1 MDVITIEPAQSS
13 APTTYRNERPYP
25 FCPGC
30 GHAMILNQVNAG
42 LTKLALDPHQV
53 VLVSDIGCV
62 GLSDQYFATNAFHG
76 LHGRSVAYATG
87 IKLANP
93 DLKVIVFIGD
103 GGTGIGGHHL
113 INAARRNVDV
123 TVLVFNNMNFGMTGG
138 EHSVTTPE
146 GARTATTR
154 DGNPEHP
161 LDIAKTVA
169 VNGAGYVWRGTTFDK
184 ELPDRI
190 AEAIEHPGFALLDIW
205 ELCTAYFVPNNHFSK
220 KLLMDTQTRMGLEQG
235 LIQIQERPEFGQRM
249 QALITKHQGE
259 ETLPIRSLPTLFSSQ
274 LTQPYRLVVAG
285 KAGGKVRSSA
295 RTVAAA
301 GVLSGLWATQRD
313 DYPVTIMT
321 GHSISEII
329 LSPEEVMF
337 TGISKPDTLII
348 VAEEGRKKV
357 GHFLERMDASD
368 RVFVTPAFV
377 DVPTRAQKI
386 VVDPKGAGIRV
397 TRTNETALVLFAVM
411 RYLNIYPPDALAEA
425 IRRTQRPA
433 IAEQNLAVLDAVLQ
447 ADFAHLFPTAK

>member
-1 MDVITIEPAQSS
+1 MDVITLNPAESTIS
-13 APTTYRNERPYP
+13 TYRNERSYP

-30 GHAMILNQVNAG
+30 GHTMILNQVNEA
-42 LTKLALDPHQV
+42 LTRLALDPHNV

-62 GLSDQYFATNAFHG
+62 GLSDQYFVTNAFHG

-161 LDIAKTVA
+161 LDIAKSVA
-169 VNGAGYVWRGTTFDK
+169 VNGAGYVWRGTTFDRD
-184 ELPDRI
+184 LPDRI
-190 AEAIEHPGFALLDIW
+190 AEAINHPGFALLDIW
-205 ELCTAYFVPNNHFSK
+205 ELCTAYFVPNNKFSK
-220 KLLMDTQTRMGLEQG
+220 KLLLDTQSHLGLERG
-235 LIQIQERPEFGQRM
+235 LIQVQERSEYTQSM
-249 QALITKHQGE
+249 HALIETHQGE
-259 ETLPIRSLPTLFSSQ
+259 TPLPVRALPTLFSSR
-274 LTQPYRLVVAG
+274 LTAPYRLVVAG

-329 LSPEEVMF
+329 LSPEEVKY
-337 TGISKPDTLII
+337 TGIEKPDALII
-348 VAEEGRKKV
+348 VAEEGLKKV
-357 GHFLERMDASD
+357 GHFLERMEEGDTL
-368 RVFVTPAFV
+368 FVTPAFAHL
-377 DVPTRAQKI
+377 TTKARKI
-386 VVDPKGAGIRV
+386 VVTPKGAGIRV
-397 TRTNETALVLFAVM
+397 TRTNQTAAVLFAAM
-411 RYLNIYPPDALAEA
+411 RRLNLYPREALAEA
-425 IRRTQRPA
+425 IQRTQRPH
-433 IAEQNLAVLDAVLQ
+433 IAEQNLAVLNAIWE
-447 ADFAHLFPTAK
+447 AEEERLFPEG